1 MECEEVSCTHHYQSA
16 WNNPGEYCKKI
27 GWVRNTMLKTDNH
40 PTAII
45 IKSNFAYWSQ
55 RQPIEKILGRYLQW
69 KSLGR
74 NWYENSKRTKK
85 MWLGIYPR
93 YRAES
98 IHQNRQRQVRGWWK
112 SDNNKSLLSGETKR
126 SETVATVK
134 IKFKKLK
141 ENVIWN
147 RKTRKRVM

>member
-85 MWLGIYPR
+85 CDL
-93 YRAES
+93 AS
-98 IHQNRQRQVRGWWK
+98 ILVIEQNQYIKTDNVK
-112 SDNNKSLLSGETKR
+112 SEVDENQTTTKAFFLEKR
-126 SETVATVK
+126 NEA
-134 IKFKKLK
+134 KL
-141 ENVIWN
+141 
-147 RKTRKRVM
+147 